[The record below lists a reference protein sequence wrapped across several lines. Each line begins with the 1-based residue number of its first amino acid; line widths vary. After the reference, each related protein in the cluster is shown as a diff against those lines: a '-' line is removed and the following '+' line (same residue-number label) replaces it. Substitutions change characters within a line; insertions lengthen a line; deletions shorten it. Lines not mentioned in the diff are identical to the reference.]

1 MVTQVAQRFNMP
13 AMERPAVEMFQID
26 VEYGVEHGAID
37 DTIDITARF
46 AFTPPVTFAETAEA
60 GMATLDAAAPT
71 GFAPIPDTVAGLVE
85 RHAEVKRYDIAGR
98 KVILYLDDLAPHE
111 WLELRFEARA
121 QYPVRAQ
128 PVTSQVYSYYKP
140 HWRGQTLGSSVT
152 VAAN

>member
-1 MVTQVAQRFNMP
+1 
-13 AMERPAVEMFQID
+13 
-26 VEYGVEHGAID
+26 
-37 DTIDITARF
+37 
-46 AFTPPVTFAETAEA
+46 
-60 GMATLDAAAPT
+60 MATLDVAAPT

-111 WLELRFEARA
+111 WPELRFEVRA

-128 PVTSQVYSYYKP
+128 PVTSQVFSYYKP